1 METVKKKQGE
11 RSQKDK
17 ASVRKRGG
25 QPGNKNSKGKQN
37 AKGHGAPKGTQNALK
52 HGGYS
57 AVYWDTL
64 DEDER
69 ELIESMPQE
78 EPMNLKQLI
87 YKRLVHAK
95 DIGGLLAK
103 YAGHPAVFDTEAPD
117 DKQDGWEG
125 KTQYPRLNI
134 VLDMQANEE
143 RSSVGSLTITIY
155 TERTSMVILEIESL
169 VKTCFRDLL
178 ISPEDGGPYS
188 FAWARTDPFSI
199 EGTNVIGQDVTFDI
213 MEYSA
218 QETTDPDPIVA
229 LSRYIKKLY
238 PDSIVLGVDP
248 VGEFTEASVTP
259 IFYSRLVT
267 MDKAT
272 GHNMNIVTWMDCR
285 MAVHLLC
292 PDKAMNLKMLAAV
305 MQKISVDE
313 KIILLDNSPMN
324 ISEVQIDKQADYLK
338 QGQLYVT
345 GRFGVLKYK
354 EKPHAIESIIT
365 M

>member
-1 METVKKKQGE
+1 
-11 RSQKDK
+11 
-17 ASVRKRGG
+17 
-25 QPGNKNSKGKQN
+25 
-37 AKGHGAPKGTQNALK
+37 
-52 HGGYS
+52 
-57 AVYWDTL
+57 
-64 DEDER
+64 
-69 ELIESMPQE
+69 
-78 EPMNLKQLI
+78 MNLKQLI

-259 IFYSRLVT
+259 IFYSRLAWILR
-267 MDKAT
+267 K
-272 GHNMNIVTWMDCR
+272 
-285 MAVHLLC
+285 LLC
-292 PDKAMNLKMLAAV
+292 TCSSLLSLTVSSMRDSSDLPLLLRKIRFLWMTEWITPPDSTVKRCTTLSMRL
-305 MQKISVDE
+305 
-313 KIILLDNSPMN
+313 
-324 ISEVQIDKQADYLK
+324 
-338 QGQLYVT
+338 
-345 GRFGVLKYK
+345 
-354 EKPHAIESIIT
+354 
-365 M
+365 

>member
-1 METVKKKQGE
+1 
-11 RSQKDK
+11 
-17 ASVRKRGG
+17 
-25 QPGNKNSKGKQN
+25 
-37 AKGHGAPKGTQNALK
+37 
-52 HGGYS
+52 
-57 AVYWDTL
+57 
-64 DEDER
+64 
-69 ELIESMPQE
+69 
-78 EPMNLKQLI
+78 MNLKQLI

-95 DIGGLLAK
+95 DIGYRLQNT
-103 YAGHPAVFDTEAPD
+103 PDTRLSSTL
-117 DKQDGWEG
+117 KLRMISGDGWEG

-134 VLDMQANEE
+134 VLDMRANEE

-267 MDKAT
+267 W
-272 GHNMNIVTWMDCR
+272 IR
-285 MAVHLLC
+285 R
-292 PDKAMNLKMLAAV
+292 
-305 MQKISVDE
+305 
-313 KIILLDNSPMN
+313 LD
-324 ISEVQIDKQADYLK
+324 
-338 QGQLYVT
+338 T
-345 GRFGVLKYK
+345 
-354 EKPHAIESIIT
+354 T
-365 M
+365 

>member
-1 METVKKKQGE
+1 
-11 RSQKDK
+11 
-17 ASVRKRGG
+17 
-25 QPGNKNSKGKQN
+25 
-37 AKGHGAPKGTQNALK
+37 
-52 HGGYS
+52 
-57 AVYWDTL
+57 
-64 DEDER
+64 
-69 ELIESMPQE
+69 
-78 EPMNLKQLI
+78 MNLKQLI

-103 YAGHPAVFDTEAPD
+103 YAVHPAVFDTEAPD

>member
-1 METVKKKQGE
+1 
-11 RSQKDK
+11 
-17 ASVRKRGG
+17 
-25 QPGNKNSKGKQN
+25 
-37 AKGHGAPKGTQNALK
+37 
-52 HGGYS
+52 
-57 AVYWDTL
+57 
-64 DEDER
+64 
-69 ELIESMPQE
+69 
-78 EPMNLKQLI
+78 MNLKQLI

-95 DIGGLLAK
+95 DIGELLAK
-103 YAGHPAVFDTEAPD
+103 YAGRPAVFDTEAPD

-229 LSRYIKKLY
+229 LSRYIKNY
-238 PDSIVLGVDP
+238 
-248 VGEFTEASVTP
+248 TP
-259 IFYSRLVT
+259 IRLCLAWIRSESLPRHPLHRSFTV
-267 MDKAT
+267 ALSLW
-272 GHNMNIVTWMDCR
+272 IR
-285 MAVHLLC
+285 HL
-292 PDKAMNLKMLAAV
+292 D
-305 MQKISVDE
+305 
-313 KIILLDNSPMN
+313 
-324 ISEVQIDKQADYLK
+324 
-338 QGQLYVT
+338 T
-345 GRFGVLKYK
+345 
-354 EKPHAIESIIT
+354 T
-365 M
+365 